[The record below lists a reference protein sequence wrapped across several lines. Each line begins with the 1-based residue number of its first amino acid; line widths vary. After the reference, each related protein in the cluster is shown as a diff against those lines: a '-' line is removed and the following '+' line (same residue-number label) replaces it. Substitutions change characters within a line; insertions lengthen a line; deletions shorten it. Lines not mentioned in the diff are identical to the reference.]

1 MKASEKKEW
10 LACKIIKK
18 ANLTQK
24 LQQNLKSEIGILSRI
39 VNTNVIGLYDIQ
51 KTVNNFYLFM
61 QYCNGGDLDDLRE
74 LRGRFNEQ
82 EARYFLS
89 QIIQGFK
96 AINDMNVIHR
106 DLKLAN
112 ILVHFKNVDIQTI
125 LEGGLQLQSIKK
137 QSSLIGNVDVVIA
150 DLGFAKQLDNGDLT

>member
-1 MKASEKKEW
+1 
-10 LACKIIKK
+10 
-18 ANLTQK
+18 
-24 LQQNLKSEIGILSRI
+24 
-39 VNTNVIGLYDIQ
+39 
-51 KTVNNFYLFM
+51 M

-96 AINDMNVIHR
+96 AINEMNVIHR

-112 ILVHFKNVDIQTI
+112 ILVHFKNVEINTI
-125 LEGGLQLQSIKK
+125 LEGGLQLQNIKK
-137 QSSLIGNVDVVIA
+137 TSPLIGNVDVVIA
-150 DLGFAKQLDNGDLT
+150 DLGFAK